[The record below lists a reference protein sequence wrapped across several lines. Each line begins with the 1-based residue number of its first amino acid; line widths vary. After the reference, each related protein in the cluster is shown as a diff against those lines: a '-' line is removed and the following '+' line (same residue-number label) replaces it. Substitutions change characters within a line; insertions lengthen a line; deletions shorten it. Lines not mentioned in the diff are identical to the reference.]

1 MKDVLE
7 NQVDEKYYLPDEKV
21 QEFLKTIDLS
31 QFCKEDNELHQ
42 LGYINGYNGDA
53 NRIYSDNVARTL
65 KSEAE
70 AGGGGAKT
78 GWYTAKNDILKVGQL
93 SSSQDGIVV
102 SPEGVSKTH
111 TQQDIIICL
120 KLYVE

>member
-70 AGGGGAKT
+70 TEAGGGGAKT
-78 GWYTAKNDILKVGQL
+78 VG
-93 SSSQDGIVV
+93 I
-102 SPEGVSKTH
+102 
-111 TQQDIIICL
+111 QQRMIF
-120 KLYVE
+120 